1 MAEEYKTPE
10 ERCAELERLLHEARE
25 EARYYQRITKD
36 TGRRRLREIDQLSR
50 LITER
55 KRAEEALRRS
65 EQKFKDLTEVTTD
78 WVWAVDAQG
87 VYTYASP
94 KIKDLL
100 GYEVSEVV
108 GKTPFDLMPEE
119 EAEKIRK
126 FFNAKVINKEPFYG
140 MENVNRHKN
149 GHLVVLETNGIP
161 ILDEKG
167 QLKGYRGIDRVITE
181 RKRVEEEKK
190 RLEAQFHRAQKMEAI
205 GTLAAGIA
213 HDFNNLLMGVQ
224 GNVSLM
230 LLDIDSSRPHYK
242 KLKDIQRQVQ
252 SGAKL
257 TGQLLGYAR
266 KGRYEVKP
274 IDLNRLVNEVS
285 ETFGRTRKEIN
296 IHCELA
302 EDLLAIDADQGQIE
316 QVLLN
321 LFVNAADAMP
331 RGGDLILKTRNTTYE
346 EMRGN
351 PYDLKPGHYVL
362 LTVTDTGIGMD
373 KKTMERI
380 FDPFFT
386 SKELG
391 RGTGLGLASVY
402 GIIKGHDGYIGV
414 DSNKGYGTTFS
425 IYMSASE
432 KAIQE
437 SVKTTEDFVKRTGTI
452 LVVDDEEVI
461 RKVGHAMLQATGYRA
476 LTARDGIEAVE
487 VYRNHRDDI
496 DLVLLDMVMPNMGGG
511 KTYDTLKEI
520 NPDIKVLLS
529 SGYSIEGQAT
539 EILNR
544 GCNGF
549 IQKPFTIKQLSK
561 KISEI
566 LGNG

>member
-25 EARYYQRITKD
+25 EVRHYQRIAKD

-50 LITER
+50 FITEH

-65 EQKFKDLTEVTTD
+65 EQKFKDLTEATTD
-78 WVWAVDAQG
+78 WVWEVDAQG

-119 EAEKIRK
+119 AEKICK

-140 MENVNRHKN
+140 LENVNRHKD

-161 ILDEKG
+161 IFDEKG
-167 QLKGYRGIDRVITE
+167 QLKGYRGIDRDITK

-205 GTLAAGIA
+205 GTLAAGTA
-213 HDFNNLLMGVQ
+213 HDFNNLLMGIQ

-242 KLKDIQRQVQ
+242 KLKSIQRQVQ

-274 IDLNRLVNEVS
+274 IDLNKLINEVS

-296 IHCELA
+296 IHRELA
-302 EDLLAIDADQGQIE
+302 GNLLAIEADQGQIE

-331 RGGDLILKTRNTTYE
+331 GGGDLILKTRNTTYE

-351 PYDLKPGHYVL
+351 PYDPKPGHYVL

-414 DSNKGYGTTFS
+414 DSNKGYGTAFS
-425 IYMSASE
+425 IYMPASE
-432 KAIQE
+432 KAVQE
-437 SVKTTEDFVKRTGTI
+437 SVKTTDGFIKGTETV
-452 LVVDDEEVI
+452 LLVDDEEVI
-461 RKVGHAMLQATGYRA
+461 RKVGQAMLQATGYRA
-476 LTARDGIEAVE
+476 LTAKDGIEAIE

-511 KTYDTLKEI
+511 ETYDTLKEI
-520 NPDIKVLLS
+520 NSDIRVLLS

-539 EILNR
+539 EILKR

-561 KISEI
+561 KIREI
-566 LGNG
+566 LGKG